1 MAVAG
6 LAPSFDLC
14 ILPFVIL
21 VELVMQIDRVPP
33 TKSMERTY
41 DWLVAKVRAILAS
54 PRLAIDICDDWGRK
68 PPVEGIDLQLFRVGK
83 SPHGRGRSLLTCE
96 KACAWGHADGAAT
109 RGSTQSGYVP
119 KRTRSFG
126 GVCRLYSI
134 VGRSGV
140 LSGGLSHRL
149 GSRPARAVAI

>member
-54 PRLAIDICDDWGRK
+54 PRLAIDI
-68 PPVEGIDLQLFRVGK
+68 
-83 SPHGRGRSLLTCE
+83 
-96 KACAWGHADGAAT
+96 
-109 RGSTQSGYVP
+109 
-119 KRTRSFG
+119 
-126 GVCRLYSI
+126 
-134 VGRSGV
+134 
-140 LSGGLSHRL
+140 
-149 GSRPARAVAI
+149 

>member
-54 PRLAIDICDDWGRK
+54 PRLAIDICHEWGQK
-68 PPVEGIDLQLFRVGK
+68 LLVEGIDL
-83 SPHGRGRSLLTCE
+83 
-96 KACAWGHADGAAT
+96 
-109 RGSTQSGYVP
+109 
-119 KRTRSFG
+119 
-126 GVCRLYSI
+126 
-134 VGRSGV
+134 
-140 LSGGLSHRL
+140 
-149 GSRPARAVAI
+149 

>member
-54 PRLAIDICDDWGRK
+54 PRRGIDICADWGRK
-68 PPVEGIDLQLFRVGK
+68 PPVEGIDL
-83 SPHGRGRSLLTCE
+83 
-96 KACAWGHADGAAT
+96 
-109 RGSTQSGYVP
+109 
-119 KRTRSFG
+119 
-126 GVCRLYSI
+126 
-134 VGRSGV
+134 
-140 LSGGLSHRL
+140 
-149 GSRPARAVAI
+149 